1 MSVEADIQEPL
12 SSVYTHRVR
21 ADLERVE
28 TEIAQTEAR
37 LKALRS
43 DHVLLSRLWENLGD
57 AVKDGNPGAAAPG
70 QRSSEPE
77 ASDSSSAR
85 SRSSVAGAGRRAP
98 AAKRGS
104 VRDAVL
110 KHLRASEH
118 PVSVNDIFAA
128 LPSKVQLSGKVVVRN
143 TVEALV
149 AKGAVERSREGQFVR
164 YTLATASSEAE
175 A

>member
-1 MSVEADIQEPL
+1 MSVEADVQEPL
-12 SSVYTHRVR
+12 SNVYTHRVR

-28 TEIAQTEAR
+28 TAIAQTEAR

-43 DHVLLSRLWENLGD
+43 DHVLLSRLWENLAD
-57 AVKDGNPGAAAPG
+57 AAEVTDTGATAPG
-70 QRSSEPE
+70 HRYSEPE
-77 ASDSSSAR
+77 ASGKSRAR
-85 SRSSVAGAGRRAP
+85 SRSLAAGAGLRAP

-118 PVSVNDIFAA
+118 SVSVNDIFAA
-128 LPSKVQLSGKVVVRN
+128 LPSKVQRSGKVVVRN

-164 YTLATASSEAE
+164 YTLVAASSEAD